1 MHLFLIFTINQPSSN
16 KALQIKHRLWCQTL
30 LRLRNARF
38 DPLTRE
44 RRTSAQR
51 WLPRKKSAFPF
62 CVSSENEPSVYDLQS
77 SGGAPPVG
85 GFIYRGCQSRRL
97 YGSYVFGDK
106 NG

>member
-1 MHLFLIFTINQPSSN
+1 MHLFLTFLINQPSHLESS
-16 KALQIKHRLWCQTL
+16 AASEIPDYT
-30 LRLRNARF
+30 
-38 DPLTRE
+38 
-44 RRTSAQR
+44 RRTDAHQR
-51 WLPRKKSAFPF
+51 WLPWKKSTFPY